1 MYDSSFIGWPLQ
13 VVLILGSLLTILF
26 MMRRIRQSK
35 LQIQDSIFWIIFSFL
50 LLVLSIFP
58 ELTSWVSQK
67 LEIASPI
74 NFVYLVII
82 FVLLINQFLSSVR
95 ISRMDARL
103 QQLAQRQALDE
114 KYRAEAGAAPAA
126 DENTGASAA
135 SEEPAE

>member
-1 MYDSSFIGWPLQ
+1 MYNSDFIGWPLR
-13 VVLILGSLLTILF
+13 VVLIVGSVFTILF

-35 LQIQDSIFWIIFSFL
+35 LQIQDSIFWMVFSFL
-50 LLVLSIFP
+50 LLVLSVFP
-58 ELTSWVSQK
+58 ELTETISRK

-103 QQLAQRQALDE
+103 QQLAQRQALDA
-114 KYRAEAGAAPAA
+114 KYRDEAA
-126 DENTGASAA
+126 DATAGASAH
-135 SEEPAE
+135 PAESEDPAK